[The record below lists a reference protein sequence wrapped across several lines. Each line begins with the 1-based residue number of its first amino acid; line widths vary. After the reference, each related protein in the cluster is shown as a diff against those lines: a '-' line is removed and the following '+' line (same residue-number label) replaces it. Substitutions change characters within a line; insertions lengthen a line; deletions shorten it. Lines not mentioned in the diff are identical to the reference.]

1 MDSKNNLGKKADC
14 PVEIIL
20 KKAKEAKIGLSLLNE
35 NIKNKN
41 LQALADGIK
50 ADVFNILKANELD
63 IKLAEKNNLSSALID
78 RLLLNSQR
86 INGMVEA
93 IEDIIKL
100 PDPIGDV
107 IDSFEHKNKMRIQ
120 KVRVPIG
127 IITVIYESRP
137 NVTSDVAALC
147 IKAGKRV
154 ILRGGKETI
163 NTNIA
168 IYNAMMAG
176 INLLPEDIRLPDGAI
191 QFLHDT
197 DRSLV
202 KKLVQSDNI
211 IDLVIPRGGY
221 ELSQA
226 ISKLATIPVIKHD
239 KGLCHIYVE
248 KSADLKKAL
257 NIIIN
262 AKCQRPG
269 VCNALETLLIDKK
282 MADKFLPIVIKKLI
296 ESDCE
301 VRLDDYSYDFVL
313 KNKNNNININKIKK
327 ADKSD
332 WDTEYLDL
340 ILSIKIVDGV
350 IEAVSHIRDYGSNHS
365 DAIIAEDKNTQLLF
379 AKQVDSAC
387 VYINASTRFTDGG
400 EFGMG
405 AEIGISTN
413 KLHARGPMGLQELS
427 TYHYVLTGNGQVRV

>member
-1 MDSKNNLGKKADC
+1 MMGIKNNLDKKSDC
-14 PVEIIL
+14 PVDIIL
-20 KKAKEAKIGLSLLNE
+20 KKAKSAKIGLSLLDE

-50 ADVFNILKANELD
+50 ADIFNIIKANELD
-63 IKLAEKNNLSSALID
+63 IKLAEQNNLSSALID
-78 RLLLNSQR
+78 RLLLNSNL
-86 INGMVEA
+86 IKAMVEA

-107 IDSFEHKNKMRIQ
+107 IDSFEHKNKIQIQ

-127 IITVIYESRP
+127 VITVIYESRP

-147 IKAGKRV
+147 LKAGNGV
-154 ILRGGKETI
+154 ILRGGKEAI

-176 INLLPEDIRLPDGAI
+176 VDLLPEGIRLPDGAI

-202 KKLVQSDNI
+202 KKLVQSDN
-211 IDLVIPRGGY
+211 
-221 ELSQA
+221 
-226 ISKLATIPVIKHD
+226 
-239 KGLCHIYVE
+239 
-248 KSADLKKAL
+248 
-257 NIIIN
+257 
-262 AKCQRPG
+262 
-269 VCNALETLLIDKK
+269 
-282 MADKFLPIVIKKLI
+282 
-296 ESDCE
+296 
-301 VRLDDYSYDFVL
+301 
-313 KNKNNNININKIKK
+313 
-327 ADKSD
+327 
-332 WDTEYLDL
+332 
-340 ILSIKIVDGV
+340 
-350 IEAVSHIRDYGSNHS
+350 IRDYGSNHS

-413 KLHARGPMGLQELS
+413 KLHARGPMGLQELT
-427 TYHYVLTGNGQVRV
+427 TYHYVLTGDGQVRA